1 MREFIF
7 DSVDTT
13 RFKLRILE
21 AEPYQEFLKLA
32 TDEEMLYYIGIP
44 SEEVAEEK
52 TKKLYGF
59 RTYNKSYLM
68 FLIMDTTSDKVIGHC
83 GFHTW
88 YLEHN
93 RAEIGYA
100 LYSEEWKEKGVMS
113 EVLNTVLDYGFNT
126 MGLTRVE
133 AFVSPDNIASLK
145 TAEKLGFVKEGQLR
159 GHYVNN
165 GMVEDSV
172 VFGLLASEFNPE
184 NVLDK

>member
-13 RFKLRILE
+13 RFRLRVLE

-44 SEEVAEEK
+44 SAEVAEEK
-52 TKKLYGF
+52 AKAKYGL

-68 FLIMDTTSDKVIGHC
+68 FLIVDISSDKVIGHC

-88 YLEHN
+88 YLDHA

-100 LYSEEWKEKGVMS
+100 LYADEWKGRGVMS

-133 AFVSPDNIASLK
+133 AFVGPDNIASLK
-145 TAEKLGFVKEGQLR
+145 TAEKMGFVKEGQLR
-159 GHYVNN
+159 DHYIHN
-165 GMVEDSV
+165 GAVEDSV
-172 VFGLLASEFNPE
+172 VFGLLASEFNP
-184 NVLDK
+184 LDGND